1 MSTSPSPSPH
11 IVAWIGLDWADET
24 HAVCL
29 QAAGSADLES
39 SALKQTPEA
48 LQLWIAGLRCRFPQG
63 KVAIALEQSRG
74 ALFYALMTQDFLQLY
89 PIPPQALADYRQ
101 ALYPSGSKH
110 DPGDAQLL
118 LEFLRKHSERF
129 HPWVAD
135 TPATREIALLVQYRR
150 KLVNQR
156 TALTNCLQA
165 LLKGYFPQ
173 ALDWWGDLTAPL
185 AGDFLGQFPS
195 LSQVQKAS
203 RLQVRKIFH
212 AHARRTPEQIEEFLD
227 QIRAALPLPTDEA
240 VIQSSVLMVQV
251 GVGELRVLAAGLERI
266 DQRLKD
272 LFAAHPDHEI
282 FASFPGAGAA
292 LAPRLLAAWGSDRQR
307 ITAAVHMQQL
317 SGIAPVTSQ
326 SGKKRWVH
334 WRWACSKFLRQ
345 TFHEFAGQSRRW
357 SPWAHAYYQQQR
369 ASGANHQAALRSLA
383 YKWIRILYR
392 CWQDHTLYDEA
403 RYQQALARHG
413 SPVAAALQQLP
424 RPEAHP

>member
-1 MSTSPSPSPH
+1 
-11 IVAWIGLDWADET
+11 VAWIGLDWADET

-29 QAAGSADLES
+29 QATGSADLES

-48 LQLWIAGLRCRFPQG
+48 LQLWVAGLRCRFPQG

-156 TALTNCLQA
+156 TALTNRLQA

-185 AGDFLGQFPS
+185 AWDFLSQFPS

-227 QIRAALPLPTDEA
+227 QIRAALPLTTDEA

-307 ITAAVHMQQL
+307 ITGAVHMQQL

-334 WRWACSKFLRQ
+334 WRWACSKF
-345 TFHEFAGQSRRW
+345 FARPSTSSPANPGCGLPGRTPTTNSSGPAAPTIRPPSAAWLTSGFVSSIAVGKIIRFTMRLAINRPWRAMARLWPPPYSNFPDRR
-357 SPWAHAYYQQQR
+357 PAR
-369 ASGANHQAALRSLA
+369 
-383 YKWIRILYR
+383 
-392 CWQDHTLYDEA
+392 DHKK
-403 RYQQALARHG
+403 
-413 SPVAAALQQLP
+413 P
-424 RPEAHP
+424 